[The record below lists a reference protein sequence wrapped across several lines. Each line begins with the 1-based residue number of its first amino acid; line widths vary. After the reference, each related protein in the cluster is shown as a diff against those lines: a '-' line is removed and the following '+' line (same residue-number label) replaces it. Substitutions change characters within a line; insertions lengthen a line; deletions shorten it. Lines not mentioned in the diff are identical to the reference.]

1 MGNRI
6 QLLRRVIAL
15 IGLVMMVNGCASS
28 LVVGSMSA
36 APSGATYASS
46 LGGKIESY
54 QLVNFEDTVNATRQA
69 AENLSLDLKQET
81 VDADRASFRFM
92 DNGDRRADVV
102 IERRTATM
110 TYLAVNTGW
119 FGAHGMGQLLMKQ
132 ILDEIS
138 DAGNLS
144 E

>member
-6 QLLRRVIAL
+6 QLLRRVIGL

>member
-15 IGLVMMVNGCASS
+15 IGLVLMVNGCTTS

-36 APSGATYASS
+36 APSGATYASG

-54 QLVNFEDTVNATRQA
+54 QLVNFEVTVNATRQA
-69 AENLSLDLKQET
+69 AENLSLNLKQET